1 VKVRVKVNPNSRT
14 AEVIHEGDKF
24 VVKVKEPP
32 MEGRANDAVVKLLAE
47 HFAVPR
53 SRVRIIG
60 GFSSREKV
68 VEIEE

>member
-1 VKVRVKVNPNSRT
+1 MKVRVKVKPNSRT

-32 MEGRANDAVVKLLAE
+32 REGRANDAVVKLLAE

-53 SRVRIIG
+53 SCVRIIS

-68 VEIEE
+68 VKIEE